1 MSLAEEL
8 LADLESDGEDETM
21 ETEEQAELDDQE
33 STETEF
39 SKNARANEDFS
50 NSSVKDVAKLF
61 HSERLKDI
69 LSRFKILVGNLAR
82 LKSCRGLSKLILS
95 IC

>member
-39 SKNARANEDFS
+39 SKNARACFCS
-50 NSSVKDVAKLF
+50 LTKK
-61 HSERLKDI
+61 
-69 LSRFKILVGNLAR
+69 
-82 LKSCRGLSKLILS
+82 
-95 IC
+95 